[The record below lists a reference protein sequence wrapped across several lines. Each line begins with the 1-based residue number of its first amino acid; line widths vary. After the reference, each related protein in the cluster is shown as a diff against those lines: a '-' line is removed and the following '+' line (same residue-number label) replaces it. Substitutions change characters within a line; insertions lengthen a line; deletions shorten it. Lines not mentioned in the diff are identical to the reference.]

1 MIHGGNMT
9 YDRKVMVEL
18 DWDTVDKIVQ
28 NELRGVYES
37 LKYDLER
44 RAEGKSWGIFA
55 TDEAEDIAQITEH
68 IYALELIL
76 KYYGA
81 WSESQ

>member
-1 MIHGGNMT
+1 MNYN
-9 YDRKVMVEL
+9 YDRKVTVEL
-18 DWDTVDKIVQ
+18 DWDTVDSIVQ
-28 NELRGVYES
+28 NELQSVYES
-37 LKYDLER
+37 LKCDLER
-44 RAEGKSWGIFA
+44 RAEGKTWGIFA
-55 TDEAEDIAQITEH
+55 KDEAEDIAQIAEH

>member
-1 MIHGGNMT
+1 
-9 YDRKVMVEL
+9 
-18 DWDTVDKIVQ
+18 
-28 NELRGVYES
+28 LRGVYES

-44 RAEGKSWGIFA
+44 RAEGKTWGIFA